1 MNSAEDTP
9 CGVGFPIRKSRDQR
23 SLASTPGLSQRAT
36 SFFASQCQ
44 GIHQMPLFLTLDRK
58 TRRLQGEA
66 PQSKISHEDTLHSPE
81 APLGRARDGAG
92 VETLRILPIH
102 LVKDRRRTG
111 HSPPANSLLV
121 PIRINVSPRMV
132 EVSGIEP
139 LTSCLQSRRSPN

>member
-1 MNSAEDTP
+1 MDSAEDTP
-9 CGVGFPIRKSRDQR
+9 CGVGCPIRKPRDQR
-23 SLASTPGLSQRAT
+23 SLASTPGLSQRAA

-81 APLGRARDGAG
+81 APLGRAHACAG

-102 LVKDRRRTG
+102 LVKDRCQAG
-111 HSPPANSLLV
+111 PSPPACSLFPDPDRCL
-121 PIRINVSPRMV
+121 STMV